1 MKTIQIFDPAMC
13 CNTGVCGPK
22 VDPILP
28 QVAGFLS
35 QLKERG
41 VLVERF
47 NLAQQPM
54 AFAQNLAVRALL
66 NDEGLEALPLFYI
79 DGVLALKG
87 RYPDHD
93 LRAEWICAHVKTESS
108 KEPLQS

>member
-1 MKTIQIFDPAMC
+1 MKTIQVFDPAMC
-13 CNTGVCGPK
+13 CNTGVCGPE

-28 QVAGFLS
+28 QVAGFLG

-41 VLVERF
+41 VHVERF
-47 NLAQQPM
+47 NLAQQPLG
-54 AFAQNLAVRALL
+54 FAQNLAVRALL

-93 LRAEWICAHVKTESS
+93 QRAEWIRAHVSAESS
-108 KEPLQS
+108 TAPLTP

>member
-1 MKTIQIFDPAMC
+1 MKAIQVFDPAMC
-13 CNTGVCGPK
+13 CNTGVCGPEF
-22 VDPILP
+22 DPILP

>member
-1 MKTIQIFDPAMC
+1 MC
-13 CNTGVCGPK
+13 CNTGVCGPEF
-22 VDPILP
+22 DPILP

>member
-1 MKTIQIFDPAMC
+1 M
-13 CNTGVCGPK
+13 
-22 VDPILP
+22 
-28 QVAGFLS
+28 
-35 QLKERG
+35 
-41 VLVERF
+41 LVERF